1 MCNIEKFKD
10 DKDAYPELCF
20 NAHQAAEKAL
30 KGFLVFLDIELIK
43 THNLALLTNK
53 LQQYVVIPDEIL
65 TTADNLTNYSVIT
78 RYPIEDVIIEQDEYE
93 QAIFKAKNCINWV
106 ISSINQIIKKQEED
120 NNISKVDPSSSYPTN
135 RPRMS

>member
-1 MCNIEKFKD
+1 
-10 DKDAYPELCF
+10 
-20 NAHQAAEKAL
+20 
-30 KGFLVFLDIELIK
+30 VFLDIELIK